1 MTSSN
6 EVIGQM
12 KKSEL
17 LLELFSEEI
26 PARMQAKA
34 AADLKRLVTGKLT
47 EAGLKFVQATA
58 YVTTRRLCLHVEGL
72 DAEQPDISEER
83 RGPRADAPEKAI
95 EGFLRGAGVTRKQ
108 VEIREEK
115 KGTFLYAIIE
125 KKGHK
130 TAEVLAK
137 FLPDVIRTFPWPKS
151 QRWGDKSLRWVRPL
165 HSILCLMDSEVVS
178 FDLGDGLSSGNNSQG
193 HRFLAPARFEV
204 VSFAD
209 YQEKLSAAFVVLES
223 AARKELIQADAIKL
237 AEDAGLKLLQDE
249 GLLNEVVGLAEYP
262 VVLMGEF
269 DEAFLDVPQE
279 ALTSAMKSHQKY
291 FSVVDANG
299 KLANKFIFVSNM
311 KTQDNGAKII
321 DGNERVLR
329 ARLADTK
336 FFWDQD
342 LKHRLEDSLPKL
354 NDIIFHAKLGT
365 VGQRVERLVALSGHI
380 AGLIGADVEQA
391 KRAAQL
397 CKADLV
403 SGMVGEFAD
412 LQGLMG
418 KYYAV
423 AQGESVEVSNAI
435 ADHYSPKGPGD
446 KCPSDLVS
454 VAVAMAE
461 KLDSLVGFFG
471 IDEKPTGSKDPF
483 ALRRAALGI
492 IRLIVENG
500 LRLGLVDLCGSSA
513 SQYTNGLLSDAGRAI
528 GDFFAERLKVHLKE
542 QGVRHDLI
550 TAVFSL
556 SGEDDL
562 VRLLA
567 RVAALQN
574 FLSDEEGANL
584 LTGYKRATNI
594 LKAEEKK
601 GTKISG
607 EATAGTLTEEQN
619 LFEQLGKVSIATD
632 DAVQREEFEE
642 AMSALATL
650 RPSIDAFFDKVTVN
664 SENEDERHNRLRLL
678 AQIRSTMNRVADF
691 SKIEG

>member
-1 MTSSN
+1 MADF
-6 EVIGQM
+6 
-12 KKSEL
+12 

-34 AADLKRLVTGKLT
+34 AADLNRLVTGKLK
-47 EAGLKFVQATA
+47 EAGLKFEQAEA
-58 YVTTRRLCLHVEGL
+58 YVTTRRLCLHIAGL

-95 EGFLRGAGVTRKQ
+95 EGFLRGAGVTRDQ
-108 VEIREEK
+108 LEVREEK
-115 KGTFLYAIIE
+115 KGTFYYAVIE
-125 KKGHK
+125 KKGRK
-130 TAEVLAK
+130 TSDVLADC
-137 FLPDVIRTFPWPKS
+137 LPDVIRNFPWPKS
-151 QRWGDKSLRWVRPL
+151 QRWGAKSLRWVRPL
-165 HSILCLMDSEVVS
+165 HSILCLLDGELVS
-178 FDLGDGLSSGNNSQG
+178 FDLGDGVESSTQSQG
-193 HRFLAPARFEV
+193 HRFLAPEAFEV
-204 VSFAD
+204 KDFAD
-209 YQEKLSAAFVVLES
+209 YKKKLAAAYVILDP
-223 AARKELIQADAIKL
+223 ADRKELINTQAHKL
-237 AEDAGLKLLQDE
+237 AKDAGLALLDDE
-249 GLLNEVVGLAEYP
+249 GLLGEVVGLAEYP

-269 DEAFLDVPQE
+269 DAEFLDVPQE

-291 FSVVDANG
+291 FSVVDADG
-299 KLANKFIFVSNM
+299 KLSNKFIFVSNM
-311 KTQDNGAKII
+311 KTEDQGAKIVA
-321 DGNERVLR
+321 GNERVLR

-342 LKHRLEDSLPKL
+342 LKHRLEDNLPKL

-365 VGQRVERLVALSGHI
+365 VGERVKRLVETSGHI
-380 AGLIGADVEQA
+380 AGLIGADVGQA
-391 KRAAQL
+391 KRAALL

-418 KYYAV
+418 KYYAEK
-423 AQGESVEVSNAI
+423 QGEDVAVALAI
-435 ADHYSPKGPGD
+435 AEHYSPKGPGD
-446 KCPSDLVS
+446 ACPSDLVS
-454 VAVAMAE
+454 VSVALAE

-500 LRLGLVDLCGSSA
+500 LRLALVDICGSSA
-513 SQYTNGLLSDAGRAI
+513 SQYTNGVLSNAGRVT

-556 SGEDDL
+556 GGEDDL

-574 FLSDEEGANL
+574 FLGTEEGEHL
-584 LTGYKRATNI
+584 LTGYKRAANI

-601 GTKISG
+601 DGPVTG
-607 EATAGTLTEEQN
+607 AATAGTLAEETE
-619 LFEQLGKVSIATD
+619 LFQRLGEVSLATAT
-632 DAVQREEFEE
+632 AVEAEEFEQ
-642 AMSALATL
+642 AMGSLATL
-650 RPSIDAFFDKVTVN
+650 RPTIDAFFDKVTVN
-664 SENEDERHNRLRLL
+664 SDDAGERQNRLRLL
-678 AQIRSTMNRVADF
+678 AQIRTTMNKVADF